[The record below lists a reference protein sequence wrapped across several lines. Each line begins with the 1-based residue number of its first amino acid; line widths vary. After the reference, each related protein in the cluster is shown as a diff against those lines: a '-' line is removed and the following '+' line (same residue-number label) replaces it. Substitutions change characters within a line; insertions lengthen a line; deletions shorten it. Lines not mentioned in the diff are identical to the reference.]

1 MQMIN
6 IKHFEFESITK
17 FGLSLIFKRDVSL
30 MSANLVAVFNK
41 ILLMFYSSKLMITFL
56 KE

>member
-6 IKHFEFESITK
+6 IKHFKFESITK
-17 FGLSLIFKRDVSL
+17 FSLSLIFKRDVSL
-30 MSANLVAVFNK
+30 MSANLVAVFHK